1 MVTNCDWS
9 KPSTSFNLGGYQPHN
24 LIAHTLPFLVRTA
37 NEGRVEGRPLEN
49 SNSNS
54 SSQRAAS
61 WPRPQAYRYDILDP
75 HYQVG
80 NCIPSADIRIG
91 TWVHNIECNPGQG
104 AKPTRAAGTFAKTMK
119 KPGNAPQCLVRL
131 PPGVEKLIDPRCRA
145 TIGIVPNPNHGARKR
160 SLAGQSRWLGR
171 RPIVRG
177 VAMNPVDHPHGGGE
191 GRTKGG
197 RPSVSPWGKP
207 TKAGFR
213 TVVGRRRNQFA
224 PRRSIWKGSFVDA
237 FSSKMRSK
245 RENLSSRKIRSRRSP
260 ILPESVD
267 CFVQIYNGKTPARC
281 KITEGKVGHKSG
293 ESASARKRKPP
304 RTYIGPGRKGKR

>member
-1 MVTNCDWS
+1 MNCDWS
-9 KPSTSFNLGGYQPHN
+9 KPSTSFNLGGYHQPHN

-37 NEGRVEGRPLEN
+37 ANEGRVEGRPLEN
-49 SNSNS
+49 SHSHS

-61 WPRPQAYRYDILDP
+61 WPRPQAYRYDILDS

-80 NCIPSADIRIG
+80 NCIPFADIRIG

-104 AKPTRAAGTFAKTMK
+104 AKLTRAAGTFAKIMK
-119 KPGNAPQCLVRL
+119 KPGNALQCLVRL
-131 PPGVEKLIDPRCRA
+131 PSGVEKLIDSRCRA
-145 TIGIVPNPNHGARKR
+145 TIGIVSNPNHGARKR

-213 TVVGRRRNQFA
+213 TVVGRRRN
-224 PRRSIWKGSFVDA
+224 
-237 FSSKMRSK
+237 
-245 RENLSSRKIRSRRSP
+245 
-260 ILPESVD
+260 
-267 CFVQIYNGKTPARC
+267 
-281 KITEGKVGHKSG
+281 
-293 ESASARKRKPP
+293 
-304 RTYIGPGRKGKR
+304 